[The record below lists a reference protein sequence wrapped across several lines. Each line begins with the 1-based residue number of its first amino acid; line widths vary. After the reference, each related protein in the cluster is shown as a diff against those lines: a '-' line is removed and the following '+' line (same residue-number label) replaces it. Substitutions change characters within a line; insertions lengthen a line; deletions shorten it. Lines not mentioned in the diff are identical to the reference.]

1 MVQKFIEDGKYA
13 HFAVLNLVIL
23 ISTIVVT
30 MAACCWTWSL
40 QLSVSFCGQIS
51 YNYIWVSQYL
61 CYKRKEGQNMNH
73 WQEPH

>member
-30 MAACCWTWSL
+30 MAACCWT
-40 QLSVSFCGQIS
+40 
-51 YNYIWVSQYL
+51 
-61 CYKRKEGQNMNH
+61 
-73 WQEPH
+73 